1 MKDEVNNILKHLE
14 YDEDILLLRNWL
26 LFIDAGESNQ
36 MQQAV
41 AKVLDA
47 IKQVD
52 ILDIQKIG
60 VYYLLLGCL
69 CYEQSKHDKS
79 VEYSHNAINKIWN
92 SRINKSLAHWLLG
105 LSYYNLND
113 FPKARRELQE
123 ALKLLTANT
132 SVNTLRSNT
141 ESKARYEIREKIRNA
156 LERLFDE
163 PLFRSIPPTPSKE
176 VDPTSAKNPHSDQNI
191 ADREKTQAKAPFNGS
206 NETPTNGNYVYQ
218 EIHTGVNISFQVFPP
233 TPPAST
239 QNYYS
244 TFPQNPEPEVFPD
257 DNKEDILSP
266 VDMSH
271 GEGYITFLSLPVYE
285 QKAAAGNL
293 GEPAW
298 ELNEM
303 GFAETQ
309 SIIINNKQHKI
320 YPIRNANEIKV
331 TGMGK
336 RWGWVQIQGYSMNNI
351 KNHPPIMDGDF
362 VLLQFAADADDND
375 IVLASFEDPQTAQK
389 FLVIKRYR
397 KTRQTLHSETTEKG
411 KEYEDINLANVVNP
425 KIIGIAFAVAKP
437 SAP

>member
-1 MKDEVNNILKHLE
+1 MK
-14 YDEDILLLRNWL
+14 EDINTILHYLECDENTFKLRNWVL
-26 LFIDAGESNQ
+26 SLDASQ
-36 MQQAV
+36 PIQLSQAADKLV
-41 AKVLDA
+41 DA
-47 IKQVD
+47 IKQLNTQD
-52 ILDIQKIG
+52 FSIIG
-60 VYYLLLGCL
+60 AYYLFLGCVYDAQREHKKAIY
-69 CYEQSKHDKS
+69 CFQ
-79 VEYSHNAINKIWN
+79 NAILETHVSK
-92 SRINKSLAHWLLG
+92 INKSIAHWLLG
-105 LSYYNLND
+105 VTYYDTND
-113 FPKARRELQE
+113 FPRARRELQE

-141 ESKARYEIREKIRNA
+141 ESKARHEIREKIRNA

-176 VDPTSAKNPHSDQNI
+176 VDPASAKNPHSDQNI

-206 NETPTNGNYVYQ
+206 NETPPNGNYVYQ

-257 DNKEDILSP
+257 DNKEDILSQ

-293 GEPAW
+293 GEPVW

-375 IVLASFEDPQTAQK
+375 IVLASFEDLQTAQK

-397 KTRQTLHSETTEKG
+397 KARQTLHSETTEKG